1 MQLTQKLVFMLLL
14 TLTLAACKK
23 EKISPNDVGGDTNIP
38 LNDVGR
44 QSLVYLNIGSTYTN
58 GSMTV
63 TSSNQ
68 GVVNYHLIADLTGNP
83 DSALIASLVPA
94 EFKNTQG
101 QIEVDFKLKMTSEG
115 IVDYF
120 MNKQPRLL
128 VKYDDNVG
136 AQYTFK
142 DVDGKEYVR
151 TVTEKTGLD
160 DWPYGFMYIKTIKV
174 EEDLPTNSYGVTH
187 VTYRANHRFGLVY
200 IEATTSTTPIS
211 ISLYPQGV

>member
-128 VKYDDNVG
+128 VKYNDNVG

-174 EEDLPTNSYGVTH
+174 EEDLPANSYGVTH

-211 ISLYPQGV
+211 ISLFPQGV

>member
-1 MQLTQKLVFMLLL
+1 MQLNRNLSIMLLL
-14 TLTLAACKK
+14 MLALTACKK

-44 QSLVYLNIGSTYTN
+44 ESFVYLNIGSSYTN

-63 TSSNQ
+63 TSSSG
-68 GVVNYHLIADLTGNP
+68 GVVNYHLVADLTGNP
-83 DSALIASLVPA
+83 DSALIAALVPA
-94 EFKNTQG
+94 EFKNAQG
-101 QIEVDFKLKMTSEG
+101 QIEADFKMKMTSEG

-120 MNKQPRLL
+120 MNNRPRLL
-128 VKYDDNVG
+128 VKYNDNVG
-136 AQYTFK
+136 AQYSFT

-151 TVTEKTGLD
+151 TVTEKTGVD

-174 EEDLPTNSYGVTH
+174 EEDLPANSYGVTH
-187 VTYRANHRFGLVY
+187 LTYRANHRFGLVY

-211 ISLYPQGV
+211 ISLFPQGV

>member
-101 QIEVDFKLKMTSEG
+101 QIEVDFKFKMTSEG

-128 VKYDDNVG
+128 VKYNDNVG

-174 EEDLPTNSYGVTH
+174 EEDLPANSYGVTH

-211 ISLYPQGV
+211 ISLFPQGV